1 MDVLH
6 SHNSWSCSIIRRPQ
20 LAHVCVFSLGNG
32 VSGGCVCVFACVPMA
47 TYSPFGIRLAKLE
60 LGVQGACLSTST
72 FVQHPSVPRHAVGVR
87 PASHARRV
95 PLGAPPL
102 HCPPPRRPGPASS
115 VPWGG
120 LGRAV
125 RCPPSTSVS
134 SVETKPRGAARRI
147 LLPGPRRRLP
157 PGPHGLASSPWAGAH
172 GASGACSQHL
182 EPLGGHL

>member
-1 MDVLH
+1 M
-6 SHNSWSCSIIRRPQ
+6 
-20 LAHVCVFSLGNG
+20 
-32 VSGGCVCVFACVPMA
+32 CVFACVPMA

-60 LGVQGACLSTST
+60 LGAQGACLSTST

-102 HCPPPRRPGPASS
+102 HCLPPRCPGPASS

-120 LGRAV
+120 LGQAV

-147 LLPGPRRRLP
+147 LLPVPRRRLP
-157 PGPHGLASSPWAGAH
+157 PGPPRPGL
-172 GASGACSQHL
+172 L
-182 EPLGGHL
+182 PLGGCSRSLWGVLTASRALGGTPVSKGVEVGP